1 MTIYDLC
8 WILAPE
14 DNGKHN
20 QSESY
25 TEKYQ
30 KRVCRIYGYK
40 LLCVND
46 KFSKLFKSYLVK
58 IMLWN
63 LLIIWLKKA
72 NTVLMFENHFNK
84 ELVMT

>member
-46 KFSKLFKSYLVK
+46 KFSKLFKSYLGK
-58 IMLWN
+58 DN
-63 LLIIWLKKA
+63 ALKFINSMVEESKYCI
-72 NTVLMFENHFNK
+72 NVWKSF
-84 ELVMT
+84 

>member
-30 KRVCRIYGYK
+30 KRVSRIYGYK

-46 KFSKLFKSYLVK
+46 KFSKPCLGKDNAFKFINSMAEESKYCIDLMK
-58 IMLWN
+58 IILTKN
-63 LLIIWLKKA
+63 L
-72 NTVLMFENHFNK
+72 
-84 ELVMT
+84 

>member
-14 DNGKHN
+14 GNGKHN

-30 KRVCRIYGYK
+30 KRVSRIYGYK

-46 KFSKLFKSYLVK
+46 KFSKLFKSNLGKDNAFKFINSMVEESKYCIDVMK
-58 IMLWN
+58 IILTKN
-63 LLIIWLKKA
+63 L
-72 NTVLMFENHFNK
+72 
-84 ELVMT
+84 